1 MMVKLIAFTPD
12 PVGVCALA
20 ASQCYCSEPKA
31 STVKACIKS
40 GHESIIE
47 HANFTFEITE
57 VSRALLAQLTRH
69 RIGWSYSVRSQRYVE
84 QERDEYVIPESVESS
99 PEALKIYKDAMA
111 AAHDAYKTLLDAG
124 IRREDARMLL
134 GQGYTTDLIVTANA
148 RSLRH
153 FFNLRLDKRAQ
164 WEIREL
170 AEHMFELVYKIAPEL
185 FEDLKSKL

>member
-20 ASQCYCSEPKA
+20 ASQCYCSEPKV

-84 QERDEYVIPESVESS
+84 QEREEYVVPESVESS

-124 IRREDARMLL
+124 IKREDARMLL

-153 FFNLRLDKRAQ
+153 FFNLRLDRRAQ

-170 AEHMFELVYKIAPEL
+170 AQRMFELVYEIAPEL